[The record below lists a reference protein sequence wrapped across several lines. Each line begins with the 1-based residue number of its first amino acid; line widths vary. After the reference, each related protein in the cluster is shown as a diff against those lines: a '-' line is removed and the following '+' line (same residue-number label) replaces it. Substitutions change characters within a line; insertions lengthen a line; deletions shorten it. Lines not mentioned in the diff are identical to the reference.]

1 MRPRAA
7 TNCDLYVLSKKSLDE
22 TVKYYPDICKQIK
35 KAAETKREQLLQRTM
50 DMSKVQKNVSATDIL
65 MNDTGCKLAG
75 ITSEM
80 LLYSCVDE
88 IESPAKANLCNF
100 YNYCI
105 CTEAPYHT
113 FLNCPQKCFGAN
125 IYFIFFNLSRKK
137 LCLALWCSIAAANIF
152 IIIVAFMGCTIYTW
166 AVCFVHQI

>member
-1 MRPRAA
+1 MHPRAA

-100 YNYCI
+100 YKYCI
-105 CTEAPYHT
+105 YTEAPYHT
-113 FLNCPQKCFGAN
+113 FFNCPT
-125 IYFIFFNLSRKK
+125 IFFWCQHCFKKIYLSNYRKK
-137 LCLALWCSIAAANIF
+137 LGLALWCSISAANIF
-152 IIIVAFMGCTIYTW
+152 IIIVAFMGCTIYT
-166 AVCFVHQI
+166 